1 MRATARVDEF
11 LRDDCARVVSD
22 GNQRVAVDQPSQKSM
37 ECAPAFR
44 RGYIPGPLARPSPPR
59 AHLIKRQRGRGLGT
73 RLRKKRTGDEVRRA
87 ASAKRRGVATFFS
100 LSRPSVRSGLTSGE
114 NAEVS

>member
-44 RGYIPGPLARPSPPR
+44 RGYIIGQTLSPAR
-59 AHLIKRQRGRGLGT
+59 A
-73 RLRKKRTGDEVRRA
+73 
-87 ASAKRRGVATFFS
+87 F
-100 LSRPSVRSGLTSGE
+100 
-114 NAEVS
+114 N

>member
-59 AHLIKRQRGRGLGT
+59 AHLIKSGNETTQKADWGRNTQGQAA
-73 RLRKKRTGDEVRRA
+73 RRCN
-87 ASAKRRGVATFFS
+87 FF
-100 LSRPSVRSGLTSGE
+100 
-114 NAEVS
+114 